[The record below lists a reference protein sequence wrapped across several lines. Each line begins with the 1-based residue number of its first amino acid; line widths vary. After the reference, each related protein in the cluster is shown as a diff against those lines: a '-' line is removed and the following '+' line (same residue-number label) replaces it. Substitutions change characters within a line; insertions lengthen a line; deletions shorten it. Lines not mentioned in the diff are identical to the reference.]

1 VGYQPITKNQI
12 NINSFINN
20 DQGSLCTAALIIVKF
35 LIKMEIKMKLLIAVD
50 MEGISGVVDWTQ
62 VDSNHPEYQRFRRIM
77 TADVNA
83 AIAGAVQAGADDII
97 VSDGHA
103 HARNI
108 LIEELD
114 PHALL
119 NSGSPSP
126 LSMVQGVDSGINAA
140 FFIGYHAH
148 MSTPL
153 AILAHTWSSAKVSNV
168 WLNGNLVGE
177 IGLNA
182 SMCGHYA
189 APVFMVTGDQAA
201 CNEASHW
208 IQGVEVVPVKKASGR
223 QAAECLPLK
232 IAHQRI
238 EETAQRAV
246 RNYLDGKSPAPLKT
260 DSPVKIIIEF
270 MNTVLTDTA
279 SINPSVNRLDGRRAE
294 VVGEDMP
301 TAYRAFRAAVMLAG

>member
-1 VGYQPITKNQI
+1 
-12 NINSFINN
+12 
-20 DQGSLCTAALIIVKF
+20 
-35 LIKMEIKMKLLIAVD
+35 MKLLIAVD
-50 MEGISGVVDWTQ
+50 MEGISGVVDWNH
-62 VDSNHPEYQRFRRIM
+62 VDSSHPEYQRFRRIM

-83 AIAGAVQAGADDII
+83 AIAGAAKGGVDDIL
-97 VSDGHA
+97 VSDGHGL
-103 HARNI
+103 ARNI

-114 PHALL
+114 PHARL

-126 LSMVQGVDSGINAA
+126 NSMVQGVDSGINAA
-140 FFIGYHAH
+140 FFVGYHAH

-189 APVFMVTGDQAA
+189 APVLMVTGDLAA

-208 IQGVEVVPVKKASGR
+208 IQGVEVVVVKKASGR
-223 QAAECLPLK
+223 QAAECLPLQV
-232 IAHQRI
+232 AHQRI
-238 EETAQRAV
+238 EETAERAV
-246 RNYLDGKSPAPLKT
+246 RSYMEGKAPSPLHT
-260 DSPVKIIIEF
+260 ERPVKIIIEF
-270 MNTVLTDTA
+270 LNTLLADTA
-279 SINPSVNRLDGRRAE
+279 SINPNVNRLDGRRVE
-294 VVGEDMP
+294 VTGEDMP